1 MVSVTKKYQV
11 TIPLEVR
18 KDLNIKQGD
27 QVVFVKDKE
36 EKWVLM
42 TVNELTDKMVD
53 ATKDI
58 DKTIAESRKGFTKG
72 TKKSLKSLVNN
83 AD

>member
-1 MVSVTKKYQV
+1 MVIVSKKYQV

-36 EKWVLM
+36 NKWLLM
-42 TVNELTDKMVD
+42 TVDELTDEMVN
-53 ATKDI
+53 TSKDI
-58 DKTIAESRKGFTKG
+58 DKTIEESKKGFHI
-72 TKKSLKSLVNN
+72 
-83 AD
+83 

>member
-18 KDLNIKQGD
+18 KDLNIHQGD

-36 EKWVLM
+36 GNWVLM
-42 TVNELTDKMVD
+42 TVDELRDRMVE
-53 ATKDI
+53 ASEDI
-58 DKTIAESRKGFTKG
+58 DKTISESKKGFQKG
-72 TKKSLKSLVNN
+72 IDKSLQSMR
-83 AD
+83 